1 MPDYSSSTAA
11 ASTHGAKKEDRDSVV
26 QLLEAEVVI
35 NLLRKEISLCAK
47 PFRCFYRGTLVVSL
61 VVKL

>member
-35 NLLRKEISLCAK
+35 NLLKIEKR
-47 PFRCFYRGTLVVSL
+47 LVGVQNNSGAYTEAHL
-61 VVKL
+61 L

>member
-35 NLLRKEISLCAK
+35 NLLRIEKRPVGMRNHSGAYTEAHL
-47 PFRCFYRGTLVVSL
+47 L
-61 VVKL
+61 